1 MLSPVLTYV
10 QPAAGPTGDDR
21 SAVRRGGGCLLEIV
35 ETVVLTAVI
44 YLVIHNFVAQPFE
57 VEQNSMVATIQPGD
71 YVLIDKLTPRWN
83 DYRRGDVV
91 VFAPPSGY
99 EQGGVPF
106 IKRVI
111 GLPGET
117 VRLENGIVFI
127 IPPGGLPLR
136 LEEPYLVTGP
146 DGSPA
151 PTLPRDAQGTDEWI
165 VPDGQ
170 LFVMGDNRP
179 DSQDSRFFGPI
190 ERDLIVG
197 RAFVRYFPL
206 NRMTLFRSPDYPGL
220 DPGVG
225 GDQRM
230 TAEWL
235 LGSGWRDWADWSAVT
250 AGQPPGGSSATIQA
264 SDARS

>member
-1 MLSPVLTYV
+1 MLPPVLTYV
-10 QPAAGPTGDDR
+10 QPAAGPTGAER
-21 SAVRRGGGCLLEIV
+21 SAARRGGGCLLEIV

-71 YVLIDKLTPRWN
+71 YVLIDKLTPRWD
-83 DYRRGDVV
+83 DYSRGDVV
-91 VFAPPSGY
+91 VFNPPDGY
-99 EQGGVPF
+99 EQSGVPF

-117 VRLENGIVFI
+117 VMLENGVVFI
-127 IPPGGLPLR
+127 MPAGGVPVR
-136 LEEPYLVTGP
+136 VDEPYLVTAA
-146 DGSPA
+146 DGTPA
-151 PTLPRDAQGTDEWI
+151 PTLPRDAQGTTEWI

-170 LFVMGDNRP
+170 VFVMGDNRP

-206 NRMTLFRSPDYPGL
+206 DRITLFDSPPYPGL
-220 DPGVG
+220 VEAV
-225 GDQRM
+225 R
-230 TAEWL
+230 E
-235 LGSGWRDWADWSAVT
+235 DWSAR
-250 AGQPPGGSSATIQA
+250 AHQPRGGSSAMTQVSI
-264 SDARS
+264 ARS